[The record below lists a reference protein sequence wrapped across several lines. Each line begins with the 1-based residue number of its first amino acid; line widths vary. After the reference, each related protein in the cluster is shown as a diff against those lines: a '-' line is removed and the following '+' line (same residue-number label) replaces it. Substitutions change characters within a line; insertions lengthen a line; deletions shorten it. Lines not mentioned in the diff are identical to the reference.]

1 MNSRPAT
8 VRDVALQAETLRDF
22 GHLCQD
28 WLHTLRKISSRN
40 AAAAAIHDEPPLLRG
55 RFHQGEVADAW
66 LAAMAE
72 LIARRCGLE
81 VPGWA
86 RSPRRILRD
95 PWFAEESSG
104 PEARIIALRDS
115 PSAFKK
121 RNLYAAAV
129 DLPLRLRAGLRD
141 TRRSNCGAPTPNASV
156 ASASAGPSSSSCSA
170 APSARCS
177 RD

>member
-1 MNSRPAT
+1 
-8 VRDVALQAETLRDF
+8 
-22 GHLCQD
+22 
-28 WLHTLRKISSRN
+28 
-40 AAAAAIHDEPPLLRG
+40 
-55 RFHQGEVADAW
+55 
-66 LAAMAE
+66 MAE

-95 PWFAEESSG
+95 PWFAEENSG

-129 DLPLRLRAGLRD
+129 DLPLRLRAGRPRHTPEQLRR
-141 TRRSNCGAPTPNASV
+141 TNAERQRRFRERRALELELLR
-156 ASASAGPSSSSCSA
+156 SAVRAL
-170 APSARCS
+170 
-177 RD
+177 

>member
-95 PWFAEESSG
+95 PWFAEENSG

-129 DLPLRLRAGLRD
+129 DLPLRLRAGRPRHTPEQLRR
-141 TRRSNCGAPTPNASV
+141 TNAERQRRFRERRALEFALLR
-156 ASASAGPSSSSCSA
+156 SAVRAL
-170 APSARCS
+170 
-177 RD
+177 

>member
-8 VRDVALQAETLRDF
+8 VREVALQAETLRDF

-28 WLHTLRKISSRN
+28 WLHTLRKVSSRN
-40 AAAAAIHDEPPLLRG
+40 AAAAAIHAEPPLLRA
-55 RFHQGEVADAW
+55 RFSQGEVADAW

-72 LIARRCGLE
+72 LIAQRCRIE
-81 VPGWA
+81 VPVWA
-86 RSPRRILRD
+86 RSPKRILRH
-95 PWFAEESSG
+95 PWFAEEKSG

-129 DLPLRLRAGLRD
+129 DLPLRLRAGRPKHTPELLRRANAKRQ
-141 TRRSNCGAPTPNASV
+141 RRFRERRALELELLRGAFRAL
-156 ASASAGPSSSSCSA
+156 
-170 APSARCS
+170 
-177 RD
+177 

>member
-129 DLPLRLRAGLRD
+129 DLPLRLRAGRPRHTPEQLRR
-141 TRRSNCGAPTPNASV
+141 TNAERQRRFRERRALELELLR
-156 ASASAGPSSSSCSA
+156 SAVRAL
-170 APSARCS
+170 
-177 RD
+177 